1 MSISSSDTP
10 ELDLLLEKKVEQL
23 REFRQKQEGVWLI
36 VSGAH
41 LVSRNLIVAL
51 TKDNHLSP
59 ISAHRLMMW
68 QTIDGYLIESF
79 FLLIDRRLDEAHA
92 LLRMAAEHT
101 RDLIRIGDDQTKLE
115 IWEKHKH
122 GKKEKQLYR
131 DVFKFNKSDKLEKH
145 IYNLYN
151 LTTNYGVHGHQTA
164 NSSSEPLSASPDGR
178 IISLTVSDLGVYQ
191 CLIIWLTSFFPI
203 QQLCLQTF
211 EASFGSATS
220 RAVASYLQMWKAFDE
235 TVEQVRQ
242 SVRAMQADE
251 HNGLN

>member
-51 TKDNHLSP
+51 TKDGRLP
-59 ISAHRLMMW
+59 LISTHRLMMW
-68 QTIDGYLIESF
+68 QTINAYLMESF
-79 FLLIDRRLDEAHA
+79 FPLIDRRLDEGYA

-115 IWEKHKH
+115 IWEKHKD

-131 DVFKFNKSDKLEKH
+131 DAFKFNKSDKLEEH

-151 LTTNYGVHGHQTA
+151 LTTDHGVHGHQTA
-164 NSSSEPLSASPDGR
+164 SSFSEMLRVSPDGK

-191 CLIIWLTSFFPI
+191 GLLVWLKSFFPL
-203 QQLCLQTF
+203 QQLCLRTF
-211 EASFGSATS
+211 EASFGNATS
-220 RAVASYLQMWKAFDE
+220 QAVASYRQMWEAFDK
-235 TVEQVRQ
+235 TVVQIQQ
-242 SVRAMQADE
+242 SVQEMQADE
-251 HNGLN
+251 YNGLN